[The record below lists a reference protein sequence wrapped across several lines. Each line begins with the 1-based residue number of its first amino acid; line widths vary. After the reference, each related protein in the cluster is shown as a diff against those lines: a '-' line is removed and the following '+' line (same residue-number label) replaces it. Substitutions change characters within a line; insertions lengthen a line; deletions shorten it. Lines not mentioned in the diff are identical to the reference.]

1 MQTFLKDC
9 RWGRFL
15 LLRGDMISTYVDI
28 YGEWSELEVA
38 LYRSLLQ
45 ANSVVVEVGANLG
58 MHTVPLAKLVPSGC
72 VICFEPQRPIFQIL
86 CGNLALNNLTNVDA
100 EHLAVG
106 ELQETVTIQTTDY
119 ETPWNYGA
127 FSLTAGLSTEGRFPG
142 PVGAES
148 VSVVTLDE
156 FPQTADLERLDLL
169 KIDTEGFELAVLRGA
184 QALICRLRPILF
196 VENNNAAYADA
207 LIQHIRDLG
216 YSPYWFCTE
225 RFQRDNYNR
234 VGWQVA
240 GQDTNMVCVPEG
252 SPSIPGLTAVE
263 SFAQLRTG
271 KVALVRSLSQT

>member
-1 MQTFLKDC
+1 VQTFIKDC

-86 CGNLALNNLTNVDA
+86 CGNLALNNLTNVHA
-100 EHLAVG
+100 EHLAAG

-119 ETPWNYGA
+119 DTAWNYGA
-127 FSLTAGLSTEGRFPG
+127 FSLAAGLNTEGRFPG
-142 PVGAES
+142 AVGAES

-169 KIDTEGFELAVLRGA
+169 KVDAEGSELAVLRGA

-196 VENNNAAYADA
+196 VENNNPANADA
-207 LIQHIRDLG
+207 LIQHIRDLE
-216 YSPYWFCTE
+216 YTPYWFCTE

-234 VGWQVA
+234 VGWKVA
-240 GQDTNMVCVPEG
+240 GHDTNMVCVPEG
-252 SPSIPGLTAVE
+252 GPRIPGLTVAE
-263 SFAQLRTG
+263 SFAQLSSG
-271 KVALVRSLSQT
+271 QVSLVHSFS